1 MQAPRGG
8 AAASR
13 AGCLLALAAWLAPA
27 AAGALAVTRG
37 PYLQRATPYGLTLRW
52 RTDVATESFVRLGA
66 SPASLDQTFSLAGT
80 RTEHEVSVSGLA
92 PATPYFYAVGDASGN
107 LAGGDASHA
116 FETAPLPGTRPPLR
130 VWVIGDSGTANYKAA
145 AVRDAYLAYPGWD
158 ATDVWL
164 MLGDNAYNDG
174 TDAQF
179 QAAVFAMYPTL
190 LRRTPLWPTF
200 GNHDAHSASSATQT
214 GPYYDIFTL
223 PRLAEAGGVAS
234 GTEAYY
240 AFDVGNVHFV
250 CLDSQGSPRLPGGAM
265 LTWLET
271 DLASTQQDWIVAYW
285 HHPPYSKGSHDSD
298 SPLETP
304 SLQMRES
311 VLPVLEAHGVDLV
324 MTGHSHSYER
334 SRLLDEHYGL
344 STTLTPEMVLDG
356 GDGDPAGDG
365 AYQKGRLG
373 PTPHDGAVY
382 AVAGSSGTTSGGT
395 LDHPVMVVSLNV
407 LGSLVL
413 DVEGSR
419 LAGRFLDST
428 GAVQDHFEIE
438 KPAPGSVPCG
448 DGIDNDRDGL
458 EDFPADPGCYTA
470 LSALEN
476 PQCNDGLDNDG
487 DGFVD
492 LADGACTA
500 PWRNRET
507 RSCGLGFELVG
518 VAALLRALGGRRQR
532 RGPSRR

>member
-1 MQAPRGG
+1 
-8 AAASR
+8 
-13 AGCLLALAAWLAPA
+13 
-27 AAGALAVTRG
+27 
-37 PYLQRATPYGLTLRW
+37 
-52 RTDVATESFVRLGA
+52 
-66 SPASLDQTFSLAGT
+66 
-80 RTEHEVSVSGLA
+80 
-92 PATPYFYAVGDASGN
+92 
-107 LAGGDASHA
+107 
-116 FETAPLPGTRPPLR
+116 
-130 VWVIGDSGTANYKAA
+130 VIGDSGTANDKAA
-145 AVRDAYLAYPGWD
+145 AVRDAYLAYSGWD
-158 ATDVWL
+158 ETDVWL

-200 GNHDAHSASSATQT
+200 GNHDAHTASSATQS

-223 PRLAEAGGVAS
+223 PRLGEAGGVAS

-240 AFDVGNVHFV
+240 SFDWGNVHFV
-250 CLDSQGSPRLPGGAM
+250 CLDSQGSPRQPGGAM
-265 LTWLET
+265 LTWLEA

-304 SLQMRES
+304 LLQMREW

-324 MTGHSHSYER
+324 LAGHSHSYER
-334 SRLLDEHYGL
+334 SRLLDGHYGL
-344 STTLTPEMVLDG
+344 STTLGSGMVLDA

-365 AYQKGRLG
+365 AYQKGKLG

-382 AVAGSSGTTSGGT
+382 AVAGSAGTTSGGT

-413 DVEGSR
+413 DADGSR

-428 GAVQDHFEIE
+428 GAVRDHFEIE
-438 KPAPGSVPCG
+438 RPAPGTLACS
-448 DGIDNDRDGL
+448 DGVDNDRDGL
-458 EDFPADPGCYTA
+458 EDFPADPGCYDA
-470 LSALEN
+470 FSALER

-487 DGFVD
+487 DGLVD
-492 LADGACTA
+492 LADPTCTA
-500 PWRNRET
+500 AWRNRE
-507 RSCGLGFELVG
+507 RPPCGLGFELALALPLLHALCARG
-518 VAALLRALGGRRQR
+518 RAGAARGRRAA
-532 RGPSRR
+532 GASASIPGCEPSGSAAPTSRSPSSG